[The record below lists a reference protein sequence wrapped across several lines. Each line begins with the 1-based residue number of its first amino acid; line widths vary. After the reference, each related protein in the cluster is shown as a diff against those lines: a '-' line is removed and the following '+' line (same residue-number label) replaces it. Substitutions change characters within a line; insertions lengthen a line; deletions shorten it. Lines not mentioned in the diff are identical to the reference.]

1 MLDFFKNIEEQEI
14 KLKKGRAVILIRD
27 AAFRGEKC
35 KYNCA
40 EIEVHIKSLF

>member
-27 AAFRGEKC
+27 AAFGGRSVNTIAQKL
-35 KYNCA
+35 K
-40 EIEVHIKSLF
+40 